1 MKGNLPT
8 DPSALAAEIDKLVM
22 NKLKESYFG
31 LKTELAA
38 LPQKSDLTPDEKS
51 KRKEEIDR
59 EMLMCVPNEMTNDN
73 QFLRRIYLDV
83 AGRIPTYDEAE
94 VFLNDR
100 APNKRALLIDK
111 LLDSEGFV
119 MRMYNYYSD
128 ILRIREGITMMGN
141 GDLKVDPYMEYIKE
155 SIRTNKPYDQ
165 LVRELL
171 TAKGKVWEE
180 PAVGYLVSDQG
191 MRLCN
196 LSNTFTIFMGTEIT
210 CAQCHDHPFEEVYQ
224 MDFFKMAAFM
234 GKTETR
240 ARGNDSMMMGGGDYR
255 AEIDRMNKVLKDAGK
270 LRPNQNIDQNLG
282 QRGVRAGSVSGR
294 RDRQQRGE
302 AATRL
307 QIRRW

>member
-1 MKGNLPT
+1 MNSRTYRSYLAVLCAAFVVSAIPGHAEVRTWTSADGKTLEADFAGTSGAGASAAVKLKLPDGSVIDYPVAKLSEADRLFVKGNLPT

-38 LPQKSDLTPDEKS
+38 LPQKADLTPDEKA

-119 MRMYNYYSD
+119 MRM
-128 ILRIREGITMMGN
+128 
-141 GDLKVDPYMEYIKE
+141 
-155 SIRTNKPYDQ
+155 
-165 LVRELL
+165 
-171 TAKGKVWEE
+171 
-180 PAVGYLVSDQG
+180 
-191 MRLCN
+191 
-196 LSNTFTIFMGTEIT
+196 
-210 CAQCHDHPFEEVYQ
+210 
-224 MDFFKMAAFM
+224 
-234 GKTETR
+234 
-240 ARGNDSMMMGGGDYR
+240 
-255 AEIDRMNKVLKDAGK
+255 
-270 LRPNQNIDQNLG
+270 
-282 QRGVRAGSVSGR
+282 
-294 RDRQQRGE
+294 
-302 AATRL
+302 
-307 QIRRW
+307 